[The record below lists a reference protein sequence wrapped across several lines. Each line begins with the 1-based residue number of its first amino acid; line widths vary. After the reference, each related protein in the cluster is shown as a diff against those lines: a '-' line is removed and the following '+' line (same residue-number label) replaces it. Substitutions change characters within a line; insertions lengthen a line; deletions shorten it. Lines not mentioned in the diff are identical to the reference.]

1 MKDRDYA
8 YIISLAA
15 GGILAAGLIFYFTVG
30 KEFIEIP
37 PCFIYRTT
45 GLWCPAC
52 GGTRA
57 VLALLKGRLV
67 KWFLYH
73 PLVPYSAAV
82 FAGYVLEETRERLC
96 RSRHRVPMSFWR
108 GCVWLGLLIL
118 AGNTVARNLLLF
130 CSQKQ
135 HIFLL

>member
-1 MKDRDYA
+1 MRFLHVLFTELQDSGVRPARD
-8 YIISLAA
+8 
-15 GGILAAGLIFYFTVG
+15 
-30 KEFIEIP
+30 P
-37 PCFIYRTT
+37 R
-45 GLWCPAC
+45 
-52 GGTRA
+52 

-67 KWFLYH
+67 KSFLYH

-82 FAGYVLEETRERLC
+82 YAGYVLEETRERLC

-118 AGNTVARNLLLF
+118 AGNTVARNLVLF